1 MQRRWKIA
9 FAAAGIAVVA
19 AGLAVL
25 LVSRGRPVASQRAVP
40 VRHLRPPVVQLGT
53 GRRSMQ
59 RRPTITMAA
68 AGIAVVAA
76 GLLVLLVLLVSGGR
90 PVARERAVP
99 VMQLRDPVPVM
110 HLPVLRLHDA
120 VSVRLLSPF
129 TGEPVKALGRVV
141 VAKIDNIVDARPPTN
156 LTSADIVYLLPVEGG
171 LSRIFA
177 VYSSRI
183 PAVIGPVRSARQ
195 DDLELLRQFGRPG
208 FAYSGATPHLLPFIA
223 RARVVNLYDTPA
235 YFRDY
240 QRVAPHNLYA
250 YGRVLRAEARGASTA
265 RDIGFRFGPAPPGG
279 RPATSFS
286 VSYPAA
292 AFTFRWSAR
301 AHRWLVWMDGT
312 QATDAAGGDLAA
324 ATVVIQDTVVRTS
337 RFLEY
342 GVRPPYAN
350 STGSGTAV
358 VLRDGRAWR
367 VRWSRPD
374 PDGGTSYT
382 LPSGAR
388 MTFAPGQVW
397 VVLTTTNWATA
408 GL

>member
-9 FAAAGIAVVA
+9 FAAGIAVVV

-40 VRHLRPPVVQLGT
+40 VRQLRRPVGQLGT

-59 RRPTITMAA
+59 RRRTITLAA
-68 AGIAVVAA
+68 AGIAVAAA
-76 GLLVLLVLLVSGGR
+76 GLAVLLVLLVSAGR
-90 PVARERAVP
+90 PVVRQRAVK
-99 VMQLRDPVPVM
+99 LLDPVILLHRPAPVPAQ
-110 HLPVLRLHDA
+110 LV
-120 VSVRLLSPF
+120 SPF
-129 TGEPVKALGRVV
+129 TGEPVKALGRVIV
-141 VAKIDNIVDARPPTN
+141 VKIDNIAAARPPTN

-195 DDLELLRQFGRPG
+195 DDLELLAQFGRPG

-250 YGRVLRAEARGASTA
+250 YGRVLRAEAVGASTA

-279 RPATSFS
+279 RPTASFS

-292 AFTFRWSAR
+292 AFSFRWSAR
-301 AHRWLVWMDGT
+301 THRWLVWMDGV

-342 GVRPPYAN
+342 GVRPPYAQ

-367 VRWSRPD
+367 VHWSRPD
-374 PDGGTSYT
+374 ADSGTSYT

-388 MTFAPGQVW
+388 MTFAPGQEW
-397 VVLTTTNWATA
+397 IVLTTTNWATA